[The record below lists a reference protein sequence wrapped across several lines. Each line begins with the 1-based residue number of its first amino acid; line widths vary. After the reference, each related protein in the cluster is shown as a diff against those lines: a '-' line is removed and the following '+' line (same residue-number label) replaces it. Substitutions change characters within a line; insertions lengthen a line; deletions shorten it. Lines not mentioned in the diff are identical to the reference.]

1 MLRSLLGF
9 SATPLSKKIEHANFV
24 FEAFTTTKSL
34 TTPIASKSGL
44 LL

>member
-1 MLRSLLGF
+1 MLREFLHY

-34 TTPIASKSGL
+34 TTLRLQVWPFA
-44 LL
+44 